1 MVPPRS
7 HPSYQTGAS
16 SLQLRGRPGREK
28 CQKSNCNPSLKL
40 SFTPNFLEGQMAFS
54 HPRLGNNRSVMP
66 LAVWGCT
73 QDTLAG
79 SVCAYHMPAG
89 SSNPWNT
96 IRDGD
101 PGLQLLPMNKKFPVS
116 AGHKFAV
123 IKSLPFTYH
132 PSLLPIG
139 WFNEALG
146 SKLLKK
152 TKKKTQL
159 QIQGTMEKARAKYG
173 ANIRIMKSERVK
185 LE

>member
-1 MVPPRS
+1 
-7 HPSYQTGAS
+7 
-16 SLQLRGRPGREK
+16 
-28 CQKSNCNPSLKL
+28 
-40 SFTPNFLEGQMAFS
+40 MAFS

-152 TKKKTQL
+152 TKKKNSASNPRNYGESKG
-159 QIQGTMEKARAKYG
+159 QIWSQHKDNEIREGKVGVAKRQQYKG
-173 ANIRIMKSERVK
+173 PEQFQS
-185 LE
+185 